1 MKITHRVPTSQF
13 AFIEIEFDMNEY
25 TDEDDATKTIVKY
38 HKKLLD
44 AWEVMKEEK
53 ADEELAQKDS

>member
-1 MKITHRVPTSQF
+1 
-13 AFIEIEFDMNEY
+13 MNEY

-53 ADEELAQKDS
+53 ADEELNKLFEKAEKGKK